1 MFDEKEWLAVS
12 LGYGDLY
19 PSTTSGRGE
28 YHVWE
33 SVRWSASWCLAIA
46 GMVGLVGIL
55 SSALLIAVVSQKLS
69 FRREE
74 KYVHTFVLNIE
85 LAKKRRIYAA
95 NVVKFAIKAWFLR
108 QKDRRKSIQY
118 LQAHRKLFSAIS
130 NLQQVKKQQ
139 SGLVDNCVGL
149 HELMTSQR
157 STGDQMDDTVV
168 QIAEM
173 KMEINKIDTQIQKV
187 NQTLNTLQTTLNI
200 LLEKMKWDTGS

>member
-1 MFDEKEWLAVS
+1 
-12 LGYGDLY
+12 
-19 PSTTSGRGE
+19 
-28 YHVWE
+28 
-33 SVRWSASWCLAIA
+33 
-46 GMVGLVGIL
+46 MVGLVGIL

-85 LAKKRRIYAA
+85 LAKQRRIHAA
-95 NVVKFAIKAWFLR
+95 NIVKFAIKAWFLR
-108 QKDRRKSIQY
+108 QRDRRKSIQY
-118 LQAHRKLFSAIS
+118 LQAHRKLFSAIY
-130 NLQQVKKQQ
+130 NLQQIKKRQ

-168 QIAEM
+168 KIAEM

-187 NQTLNTLQTTLNI
+187 NQTLDTLQTTLNI
-200 LLEKMKWDTGS
+200 LLEKMK